1 MAVAD
6 ATSAAPPAPEDCTHP
21 QPVTGVLAHEFAHY
35 DGAIGPE
42 GRRRTVTYYG
52 PVIGGLPISAWHCE
66 VCGLLRLTYPDGRTE
81 ERRLF
86 PGPQP
91 GLLAAP
97 SAIAPESVE
106 YGRQARV
113 SGLSAS
119 PSFIQQLI
127 EEQGLLQR
135 PLQLPRVTLPD
146 WDAIT
151 WLLVGGLVS
160 VIVALL
166 IAGFLA
172 VYTFSTPDA
181 ELPLVIVTTLLFVA
195 LLVFRLGVAAVRHF
209 FPAQPLR
216 PSIATAAR
224 GKPAL
229 DGTTRTVIALLV
241 LSLTGLFAAGV
252 LAVYTFVTPGAEGP
266 VFVASM
272 ACAVAAIV
280 IKLVDVVWR
289 HFSGR

>member
-1 MAVAD
+1 MAVAA
-6 ATSAAPPAPEDCTHP
+6 ATSAPPPEDCTHP
-21 QPVTGVLAHEFAHY
+21 QPLTGVLAHEFAHY
-35 DGAIGPE
+35 EGAIGPE

-66 VCGLLRLTYPDGRTE
+66 VCGLLRLTFPDGRKE

-97 SAIAPESVE
+97 SPIALEAVD
-106 YGRQARV
+106 YGMQARV

-119 PSFIQQLI
+119 PSFIRQLLD
-127 EEQGLLQR
+127 EQGLLER
-135 PLQLPRVTLPD
+135 PLRLPRVALPD
-146 WDAIT
+146 WDAVT
-151 WLLVGGLVS
+151 WLLVSGLVS
-160 VIVALL
+160 VIAALL
-166 IAGFLA
+166 IAGILA
-172 VYTFSTPDA
+172 VYTFSTPAA

-209 FPAQPLR
+209 FPAQPLQ

-229 DGTTRTVIALLV
+229 DTTTRTVIALLV
-241 LSLTGLFAAGV
+241 LALAGLFASGI

-280 IKLVDVVWR
+280 IKLVDLVWR